1 MCWLVNRETERAVDV
16 AASNTTSSGYALGE
30 KNAAVAWT
38 PGYCLRM
45 ISLRVDERCH
55 VDSGLPRVDSEPGEG
70 SQDSSSEGDVVSRA
84 SGNCAC
90 IRTPIEKD
98 MIRVVG
104 CSWRCEKFG
113 GGGCQIATPSP

>member
-1 MCWLVNRETERAVDV
+1 MQCTVKVAVSTMLDSGRAL
-16 AASNTTSSGYALGE
+16 SR

-38 PGYCLRM
+38 PAYCLRR
-45 ISLRVDERCH
+45 ISNRVDERFH
-55 VDSGLPRVDSEPGEG
+55 VDSGLPKVDGETEEG
-70 SQDSSSEGDVVSRA
+70 KQELSREGDVVSRA

-90 IRTPIEKD
+90 IRTPIKKD

-113 GGGCQIATPSP
+113 GGCQIATPSPLPDKAT